1 MEKVKISNYVK
12 ELREIHN
19 LTNIEIQELKKNKL
33 ATEIVE
39 LFEKLLD
46 RKGIEIPCDD
56 KDEQKDRYEGN
67 NTAKLYGMEYFNL
80 VSDIQNLL

>member
-1 MEKVKISNYVK
+1 MSNYVK
-12 ELREIHN
+12 ELREIQN
-19 LTNIEIQELKKNKL
+19 LTDEEIQEKKKNKL

-39 LFEKLLD
+39 LFEELLD

>member
-1 MEKVKISNYVK
+1 MSSYVK
-12 ELREIHN
+12 ELREIQN
-19 LTNIEIQELKKNKL
+19 LTDEEIQERKKNKL

-39 LFEKLLD
+39 LFEELLN
-46 RKGIEIPCDD
+46 RKGIEILCDD

-80 VSDIQNLL
+80 VSAIQNLL

>member
-1 MEKVKISNYVK
+1 MSNYVK

-80 VSDIQNLL
+80 ISDIQNLL

>member
-1 MEKVKISNYVK
+1 MSNYVK

>member
-1 MEKVKISNYVK
+1 MSNYVK

-56 KDEQKDRYEGN
+56 KDEQKDRYEGK

>member
-1 MEKVKISNYVK
+1 MSNYVK

-19 LTNIEIQELKKNKL
+19 LTDIEIQELKKNKL

-46 RKGIEIPCDD
+46 RKVIEIPCDD

>member
-1 MEKVKISNYVK
+1 MSSYVK
-12 ELREIHN
+12 ELREIQN
-19 LTNIEIQELKKNKL
+19 LTDEEIQERKKNKL

-39 LFEKLLD
+39 LFEELLD

-56 KDEQKDRYEGN
+56 KDEQEDRYEGN
-67 NTAKLYGMEYFNL
+67 NAAKLYGMEYFNL